1 MLPSSGSSSPE
12 QENNPRMRTTCPGKG
27 KGMPRM
33 LAKETLA
40 DSGAVGLGM
49 EPASESE
56 NRGLQDRD
64 RPDGLPDR
72 VTRWKI
78 MLRGY

>member
-1 MLPSSGSSSPE
+1 
-12 QENNPRMRTTCPGKG
+12 
-27 KGMPRM
+27 MPRM